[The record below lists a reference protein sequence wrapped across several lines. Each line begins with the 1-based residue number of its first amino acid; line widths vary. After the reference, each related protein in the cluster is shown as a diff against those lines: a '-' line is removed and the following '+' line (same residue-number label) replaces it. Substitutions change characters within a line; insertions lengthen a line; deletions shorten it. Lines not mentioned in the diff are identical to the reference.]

1 MNVRNMPLG
10 FRVRSCSTYLI
21 EHVVTRGGR
30 VPAVIAHRIE
40 SLYEEYGDS
49 LRFEG
54 QTPSG
59 EWRPRKV
66 IGDARR
72 GMYVRAAGAAEW
84 KASFRTG
91 VSK

>member
-1 MNVRNMPLG
+1 MSIRNIPLG

-30 VPAVIAHRIE
+30 IPAVIAHRIE
-40 SLYEEYGDS
+40 DLYEEYGDS

-54 QTPSG
+54 ETPSG

-66 IGDARR
+66 IGDARK
-72 GMYVRAAGAAEW
+72 GMFVRLDHAAYRAQQQ
-84 KASFRTG
+84 KA

>member
-1 MNVRNMPLG
+1 MMIRNLPLG
-10 FRVRSCSTYLI
+10 FRVRTPDGRYLI
-21 EHVVTRGGR
+21 DDAATRGGR

-40 SLYEEYGDS
+40 QLREEYHGA
-49 LRFEG
+49 LVFEG

-59 EWRPRKV
+59 EWRARKV

-72 GMYVRAAGAAEW
+72 GMYVRAAA
-84 KASFRTG
+84 G